1 MNLRISASQ
10 APLRWLQQRP
20 RLRRA
25 LPLAIALTGA
35 LTLLAISGWAP
46 APPRHAPAATD
57 GLMPTPHRAA
67 AVAMRRTI
75 AQPATTQVIAAAGDI
90 ACDPGSPS
98 FQRLRGAA
106 DACHMRATADLL
118 TKVDPVV
125 VLTLGD
131 NQYENGSLAKYRRSY
146 ELTWG
151 RLKDRTRPAPGNHEY
166 RTPGAAGYF
175 AYFGAAAGSRSA
187 GWYSFDV
194 GAWHLIALNSECA
207 KVGGCGRGSRQER
220 WLRADLA
227 AHPTACTLAYW
238 HKPRFSSG
246 LHGDDPTYTAFW
258 RALYEARA
266 DVVLVG
272 HDHDYERFAPQRPD
286 GRADPAGGIREFV
299 VGTGGKTHYGF
310 RTIRRNSQVRN
321 TGTFGVLRL
330 ALRPSGYDWRFLP
343 EPGKH
348 FTDAGHA
355 SCH

>member
-1 MNLRISASQ
+1 LPNDTRAERGARLASVGGGGGI
-10 APLRWLQQRP
+10 ARP
-20 RLRRA
+20 G
-25 LPLAIALTGA
+25 GA
-35 LTLLAISGWAP
+35 ATVAV
-46 APPRHAPAATD
+46 PPSSVRPAA
-57 GLMPTPHRAA
+57 
-67 AVAMRRTI
+67 
-75 AQPATTQVIAAAGDI
+75 TQVIAAAGDI

-98 FQRLRGAA
+98 FQRLRGDA
-106 DACHMRATADLL
+106 DACHMRATARPL
-118 TKVDPVV
+118 TKLDPVV

-131 NQYENGSLAKYRRSY
+131 NQYENGTLAKYRRSY
-146 ELTWG
+146 EPTWG
-151 RLKDRTRPAPGNHEY
+151 RLEDRTRPAPGNHEY

-175 AYFGAAAGSRSA
+175 DYFGAAAGGRST

-207 KVGGCGRGSRQER
+207 KVGGCGEGSRQER

-227 AHPTACTLAYW
+227 AHPAACTLAYW

-246 LHGDDPTYTAFW
+246 LHGDDPAYTAFW
-258 RALYEARA
+258 RALYEAGA

-286 GRADPAGGIREFV
+286 GVADPTRGIREFV

-330 ALRPSGYDWRFLP
+330 MLRPNGYDWRFLP